1 MKKGYLQSA
10 LTLLLIL
17 CMVGFLAS
25 CGPGGGSGNI
35 DDPNGTEEPSGDD
48 GGTAATPKKISL
60 ATSQVSVKSDN
71 SDSATITATV
81 LDKDNAIIEGAT
93 VSFSADGG
101 QISAASVD
109 TDANGRAPILFSSG
123 TIEKNNRVVTIT
135 AKVGKLPAVQIP
147 ISVTGTTISM
157 ATGKTNLELDPES
170 PDKAEAT
177 LTITVKDAG
186 LQPIYDAELTVSID
200 STSTGDATLTPLTG
214 YEDYKTDLSGQI
226 KVQVTGTE
234 AGSVVVK
241 AAALGATA
249 TQAYTVG
256 GVGEVFAIID
266 PAEDVV
272 SLATDEPLTIIV
284 AAPGSSDYNV
294 AFATTLGAWDGGSE
308 QVVIKAREDGQ
319 ASAVLR
325 SSEAG
330 LATIQ
335 VYREDDIS
343 VTDSITVAI
352 SAPSSQA
359 AKIALQ
365 ASATVV
371 QPSTEGVNNTV
382 TLIATVK
389 NASDQVV
396 GGAPVAFSIEDTTGG
411 GEFVAPVVVLTNASG
426 RAESTFTSGSL
437 SSDAAGVTVR
447 ARVVGAPGVQPSS
460 IAIVIGG
467 TAGSIGIG
475 RGTTVAS
482 ISNDTA
488 YSLPMSVL
496 VSDTN
501 GNAAPGATVSLKIW
515 PLNYA
520 TGYWVPQSPPA
531 SDCAPVFTGIFLNE
545 DKNKNLILDPGED
558 INKDGKLTPHS
569 SAAGS
574 LPSVVVTDEN
584 GVANFNLVYLK
595 TSAAWIDAEI
605 TASTFVQG
613 TETQAS
619 YTFTMPWLDSD
630 SKGCLLPS
638 SPYNT
643 APEAE
648 LLVEAVPTVISANG
662 TSTSEIRVLVRDSKH
677 NPINGGDVYFTTD
690 LGTISSVAI
699 TDTAGYAILGTD
711 GSGNR
716 VWPTLTSERQN
727 GIATVT
733 VQFGEFEKTV
743 QVAFTGVSISVTANP
758 ESLPTDSSATIT
770 ATLKDAAGDPLAG
783 QQIIMTKTL
792 GNFAPGPQGGTV
804 SDGEFIAT
812 TNTEGRVTALL
823 TSSIGGI
830 AEVTAY
836 HGPTKGTAVETKAT
850 TQVSFS
856 GVELTITPEAASLV
870 ADGVSTTNVEFE
882 LKEEG
887 VPIAGQTLI
896 LSTTLGTI
904 DYTVITDATGK
915 ATATLK
921 SGTVVGV
928 ATITATANLGG
939 GNNIGGSI
947 EFNMTSGVVDSI
959 DILVDPP
966 VISADTGTS
975 DISVTVR
982 DANGNPVGGAQVA
995 FTIISGP
1002 GGGETITPARITT
1015 PGPGSATPG
1024 QVTSIFKAGSL
1035 GSKTPKDVHIQVRA
1049 GDEDFFV
1056 TSTADLT
1063 IVGKPAHI
1071 ALGICTVFDRCVINN
1086 EDGTFSLPVAAVVS
1100 DVNGIS
1106 VPGGYLVYFS
1116 TNTPEVGAL
1125 ISPVATD
1132 DTGRASTILIFP
1144 QTALGTLLTITA
1156 ETTGVSQDF
1165 EFEIPFQDDEIAA
1178 VHLSVPGTML
1188 ADGIQQVGMTA
1199 QAVLGDGT
1207 YALAASLF
1215 ETNALPEFTGNSV
1228 GNISGVYYNLLGE
1241 TIGYLTAD
1249 PSPDD
1254 YTIWVRATATEVH
1267 SNLQAVKAKGI
1278 TVDVKSANNA
1288 VVANG
1293 QSTTTVTATVKETT
1307 SKKPVADAPINF
1319 GVDIGTIEGAAFTDG
1334 SGTATTTFTSVA
1346 SSQDL
1351 TATVYVYYGP
1361 GLSDSTQIHLVAF
1374 PEVASLYV
1382 SATRTTLYAKNTETS
1397 DITVQVVNANGN
1409 PVPDGQEVTFY
1420 ITSGPGQI
1428 PVVAY
1433 TTNGLATVTY
1443 TASPDPGTAVIEIS
1457 SGGVT
1462 KTLNIFVIQPPIGG
1476 VGNVQ
1481 LSFSVVQDPAEE
1493 PQLIADGQHATLVT
1507 ATVTDLLGNPIAD
1520 NTNVIFTTTGGDI
1533 DSQTPGDQ
1541 TSFAAQTA
1549 NGTAVAI
1556 LRSST
1561 IPGQYVVSGTAGG
1574 ISQLA
1579 SIRFV
1584 PGSAWEIIL
1593 TANPYVIKP
1602 AGQQPDTSDITA
1614 VVLDQQGNIVA
1625 DGTAV
1630 TFQTLVGNLTDPTK
1644 VGDIQLPTKST
1655 VTLQG
1660 VAKVVLHAP
1669 ADNDLATVTAQAGGV
1684 SNSVNVIIGIGPG
1697 TGEPVFIEITAQPD
1711 SIQVKGTGGDES
1723 AWIQAAVRDAQGF
1736 PYDDSKIGN
1745 PKDNIRF
1752 EILTGPGGGEV
1763 LDAGA
1768 DGRGTS
1774 VTTST
1779 TGGIAAVALNSGTIP
1794 GTVRIRVFV
1803 LKDTDGNLLAAPVE
1817 AISTPIGIE
1826 AGGPFSITIYKD
1838 EGITNN
1844 ADGTYSWT
1852 ISAMVRDQYGNP
1864 VADETGV
1871 YFGLVDNPILGY
1883 KSMGTDG
1890 ATTAGSNVFT
1900 SASTAFLGDGVE
1912 DMDTLIIREGQ
1923 NEGGYV
1929 IDQPAD
1935 GSLTLFYNLSE
1946 TESNLDFVA
1955 GNAEL
1960 GEICGYG
1967 ETGGAIPN
1975 VLCVPALVPAIKGV
1989 ARSRLTWSLDARG
2002 FPFCIY
2008 AETAGRDLGD
2018 TLCDVYRSIED
2029 VKIDVVIIPSDITA
2043 DMADGITIQAHFYD
2057 AADNDLVGRTLTF
2070 RTSNSAVT
2078 GFGAVGTATTTA
2090 VTNLNGRATVENLL
2104 IADCREGDSTTIT
2117 VSSGDT
2123 FSTEVILSFEGN
2135 LPEANFSS
2143 QSSGLSVQ
2151 FSDLSSTTEG
2161 TITGWSWNFGDGS
2174 PGSNEQNPTHDY
2186 PSAGVY
2192 SVTLT
2197 ATNSLGCDSSP
2208 ISESVSVQIAPP
2220 TADFIYNDEGN
2231 ADEVSFVD
2239 TSETPVG
2246 TTLTQ
2251 WNWTFVG
2258 GSPATS
2264 IGQTPPVVSFGGAGT
2279 HPVILTVTNDVG
2291 GTDTTN
2297 VLVTVAP
2304 LTPSVPTADFSYNDQ
2319 GNADEVAFID
2329 SSTTPAGTNLTQWDW
2344 TFVTTSTT
2352 ETWSGQT
2359 PPVISFGGA
2368 GTYPVSLTVTNNTG
2382 GTNTYSEFVNVA
2394 VLPKPTASFLS
2405 SATGIN
2411 PHEMAFVDTSTTPA
2425 GTTIITRSWDF
2436 DNDGVEDSALPGDTN
2451 TFAAAGIYPVAL
2463 TVTNDVGG
2471 TDTVAILVNVP

>member
-17 CMVGFLAS
+17 CMLGFLAS

-48 GGTAATPKKISL
+48 GGTAVTPKKISL

-135 AKVGKLPAVQIP
+135 AKVGNLPAVQIP

-186 LQPIYDAELTVSID
+186 LQPIYDAQLTVSID

-214 YEDYKTDLSGQI
+214 YEDYKTDLSGQS

-241 AAALGATA
+241 AAALGAMA

-266 PAEDVV
+266 PADDVV
-272 SLATDEPLTIIV
+272 SLATDEPLTITV

-330 LATIQ
+330 LATVQ

-359 AKIALQ
+359 AKISLQ

-389 NASDQVV
+389 NVSDQVV

-467 TAGSIGIG
+467 TAGSISIG

-482 ISNDTA
+482 ISDDTA

-501 GNAAPGATVSLKIW
+501 GNAAPGASVSLKIW
-515 PLNYA
+515 PVNYA

-545 DKNKNLILDPGED
+545 DKNKNLILDPDED
-558 INKDGKLTPHS
+558 LNKDGKLTPHS
-569 SAAGS
+569 SAGGS
-574 LPSVVVTDEN
+574 LPSVVITDEH

-630 SKGCLLPS
+630 SQGCLLPS

-662 TSTSEIRVLVRDSKH
+662 TSSSEIRVLVRDSKH

-770 ATLKDAAGDPLAG
+770 ATLKDAAGGPLAG
-783 QQIIMTKTL
+783 QQIIMTTTL
-792 GNFAPGPQGGTV
+792 GSFAPGPEGGTV

-823 TSSIGGI
+823 TSSTGGL
-830 AEVTAY
+830 AEITAY
-836 HGPTKGTAVETKAT
+836 HGPTKGKAVETSAKTA
-850 TQVSFS
+850 VSFS

-870 ADGVSTTNVEFE
+870 ADGVSTTNVQFE

-887 VPIAGQTLI
+887 VPIAGQILL

-904 DYTVITDATGK
+904 DYSVTTDADGK
-915 ATATLK
+915 ANATLRA
-921 SGTVVGV
+921 GNVVGV

-939 GNNIGGSI
+939 GDIIGGSI
-947 EFNMTSGVVDSI
+947 QFNMTSGVVDSI
-959 DILVDPP
+959 DIVVDPP
-966 VISADTGTS
+966 AISVDTGTS

-982 DANGNPVGGAQVA
+982 DANGNPVGAAQVA
-995 FTIISGP
+995 FTIVSGP

-1024 QVTSIFKAGSL
+1024 QVTSVFKAGSL
-1035 GSKTPKDVHIQVRA
+1035 GSKTPKDVVIQVRA
-1049 GDEDFFV
+1049 GDEDSFI
-1056 TSTADLT
+1056 TATANLT
-1063 IVGKPAHI
+1063 IIGKPAHI
-1071 ALGICTVFDRCVINN
+1071 ALGICTVFGSCVINN

-1100 DVNGIS
+1100 DVNGIG

-1125 ISPVATD
+1125 VSPVATD
-1132 DTGRASTILIFP
+1132 DTGKASTLLIFP
-1144 QTALGTLLTITA
+1144 QTALGTLLTVTA
-1156 ETTGVSQDF
+1156 ETTGVSQSF
-1165 EFEIPFQDDEIAA
+1165 EFEIPFDDDEVAD
-1178 VHLSVPGTML
+1178 VHLSVPGTIL

-1215 ETNALPEFTGNSV
+1215 ETNALPDFTGNPV

-1241 TIGYLTAD
+1241 TIGFLTAD

-1267 SNLQAVKAKGI
+1267 SNLQPVRAKGI

-1319 GVDIGTIEGAAFTDG
+1319 GVDIGTIEGAALTDG

-1361 GLSDSTQIHLVAF
+1361 GLSDSTQIRLVAF
-1374 PEVASLYV
+1374 PEVANLYV
-1382 SATRTTLYAKNTETS
+1382 SATRTTLYAEQTETS
-1397 DITVQVVNANGN
+1397 DITVQAVNANGN

-1428 PVVAY
+1428 PVSAF

-1481 LSFSVVQDPAEE
+1481 LSFSVVQDPTQE
-1493 PQLIADGQHATLVT
+1493 PQLIADGQQSTLVT

-1533 DSQTPGDQ
+1533 DFQTPGDQ
-1541 TSFAAQTA
+1541 SSFAAPTS
-1549 NGTAVAI
+1549 NGVAFAS

-1561 IPGQYVVSGTAGG
+1561 MPGQYVVSATAGG

-1584 PGSAWEIIL
+1584 PGSAWQIIL

-1602 AGQQPDTSDITA
+1602 AGQQPDTSEITA
-1614 VVLDQQGNIVA
+1614 LVLDQQGNIVA
-1625 DGTAV
+1625 DETLV
-1630 TFQTLVGNLTDPTK
+1630 TFRTLVGTLTDPTK
-1644 VGDIQLPTKST
+1644 VGDVPLPNKT
-1655 VTLQG
+1655 VMTVQG
-1660 VAKVVLHAP
+1660 VAAVVLHAP
-1669 ADNDLATVTAQAGGV
+1669 ANNGLSTVTAQIGGV
-1684 SNSVNVIIGIGPG
+1684 SNSVDVIIGIGPG
-1697 TGEPVFIEITAQPD
+1697 TGEPVFIEITADPD
-1711 SIQVKGTGGDES
+1711 TIQVKGTGGDES
-1723 AWIQAAVRDAQGF
+1723 AWIQAAVRDENGF
-1736 PYDDSKIGN
+1736 PYNDSE
-1745 PKDNIRF
+1745 DNVMF

-1763 LDAGA
+1763 LNVGGGPA
-1768 DGRGTS
+1768 TS

-1779 TGGIAAVALNSGTIP
+1779 TGGIAAVALNSGNIS
-1794 GTVRIRVFV
+1794 GSVRIKVTV
-1803 LKDTDGNLLAAPVE
+1803 LKDGSGNPLATPVT
-1817 AISTPIGIE
+1817 AVSTPIGIE
-1826 AGGPFSITIYKD
+1826 AGGPFNITIYTD
-1838 EGITNN
+1838 QDITNN
-1844 ADGTYSWT
+1844 LDGTYSWVV
-1852 ISAMVRDQYGNP
+1852 SAMVRDQFGNP
-1864 VADETGV
+1864 VADDTGV
-1871 YFGLVDNPILGY
+1871 YFGLVDNPLLGY
-1883 KSMGTDG
+1883 KSMGIDG
-1890 ATTAGSNVFT
+1890 ATTAGSNIFT
-1900 SASTAFLGDGVE
+1900 SASTNFISDGVE
-1912 DMDTLIIREGQ
+1912 DMDTLIIREGRD
-1923 NEGGYV
+1923 EGGHV
-1929 IDQPAD
+1929 IDTPGN
-1935 GSLTLFYNLSE
+1935 GSATLFYNLNGTATDLE
-1946 TESNLDFVA
+1946 FVA

-1960 GEICGYG
+1960 GEICGFG
-1967 ETGGAIPN
+1967 VTGNLIPDTQCAPS
-1975 VLCVPALVPAIKGV
+1975 LSFTAIKGV
-1989 ARSRLTWSLDARG
+1989 AHTRLTYPLYAL
-2002 FPFCIY
+2002 FEPFCLY
-2008 AETAGRDLGD
+2008 AESEGRNVGD
-2018 TLCDVYRSIED
+2018 TLCSLYPAIED
-2029 VKIDVVIIPSDITA
+2029 VTINVSVLPASVPAGTTEVIIVQAEFVDA
-2043 DMADGITIQAHFYD
+2043 GGNGIA
-2057 AADNDLVGRTLTF
+2057 NKVLTF
-2070 RTSNSAVT
+2070 ETSDPGIS
-2078 GFGAVGTATTTA
+2078 GFGAIGTGTTTA
-2090 VTNLNGRATVENLL
+2090 ITNGDG
-2104 IADCREGDSTTIT
+2104 IAMVSDLVVGDCIDSDTIT
-2117 VSSGDT
+2117 IRVSYGQFIGTGALAIQGTLPRPT
-2123 FSTEVILSFEGN
+2123 FQNASLGG
-2135 LPEANFSS
+2135 FSV
-2143 QSSGLSVQ
+2143 L
-2151 FSDLSSTTEG
+2151 FTDSSTTPVG
-2161 TITGWSWNFGDGS
+2161 TIDSWAWDFGDGS
-2174 PGSNEQNPTHDY
+2174 QGSGEQVTHDY
-2186 PSAGVY
+2186 AADGTYAVTLTVTNSEGCSDSIIQVVGVGAQAPSAGFD
-2192 SVTLT
+2192 
-2197 ATNSLGCDSSP
+2197 ATDLG
-2208 ISESVSVQIAPP
+2208 
-2220 TADFIYNDEGN
+2220 NGN
-2231 ADEVSFVD
+2231 EVSFVD
-2239 TSETPVG
+2239 TSTTPPG
-2246 TTLTQ
+2246 TMITS
-2251 WNWTFVG
+2251 WSWDFG
-2258 GSPATS
+2258 DGSPLGTAQNPTHS
-2264 IGQTPPVVSFGGAGT
+2264 YGA
-2279 HPVILTVTNDVG
+2279 P
-2291 GTDTTN
+2291 
-2297 VLVTVAP
+2297 
-2304 LTPSVPTADFSYNDQ
+2304 
-2319 GNADEVAFID
+2319 
-2329 SSTTPAGTNLTQWDW
+2329 
-2344 TFVTTSTT
+2344 
-2352 ETWSGQT
+2352 
-2359 PPVISFGGA
+2359 
-2368 GTYPVSLTVTNNTG
+2368 GTYTVSLTVTNNLG
-2382 GTNTYSEFVNVA
+2382 ISDSAVEPVDVA
-2394 VLPKPTASFLS
+2394 QPASPTASFD
-2405 SATGIN
+2405 ATDLGN
-2411 PHEMAFVDTSTTPA
+2411 GDEVFFEDTSDPGEGRTMAHWYWDIGANGTVEPALTDLETFTWSFGSPGTYSVSLTVENDVGETDTVLNNTVVVGTLPPTADFTYNQPGGAGTTVIDFTDTSTPGA
-2425 GTTIITRSWDF
+2425 GTIITDWSWDF
-2436 DNDGVEDSALPGDTN
+2436 DNDGTEDSSLPNPSHDFG
-2451 TFAAAGIYPVAL
+2451 AVGAYPVTL
-2463 TVTNDVGG
+2463 TVTGDDAQ
-2471 TDTVAILVNVP
+2471 TDSDTQVVNVP